1 MEYLYFTIVLL
12 LGELLGLIVFGLL
25 KKFLGPAKDSP
36 TWKGTAVKGILE
48 RLTLFIGLLHGF
60 PQIIIA
66 FGALKLGTRL
76 HKEKGSEISNTYFL
90 SGNLISILMAMIYA
104 IVTKELWR
112 IYL

>member
-1 MEYLYFTIVLL
+1 MKYLYFTIVFL

-25 KKFLGPAKDSP
+25 KKFLGPDKDSSAQ
-36 TWKGTAVKGILE
+36 KGAVVKGILE

-76 HKEKGSEISNTYFL
+76 HEEKGSEISNTYFL
-90 SGNLISILMAMIYA
+90 TGNLISILMAMIYA
-104 IVTKELWR
+104 IVTKELLR
-112 IYL
+112 MCL

>member
-1 MEYLYFTIVLL
+1 
-12 LGELLGLIVFGLL
+12 
-25 KKFLGPAKDSP
+25 
-36 TWKGTAVKGILE
+36 
-48 RLTLFIGLLHGF
+48 IGLLHGF

-76 HKEKGSEISNTYFL
+76 HEEKGSEISNTYFL
-90 SGNLISILMAMIYA
+90 TGNLISILMAMIYT